1 MMILTQ
7 DITHVF
13 ANPHSIVLNLAQFLG
28 QGLDHV
34 RMDLVQ
40 GETSHA
46 FGYPFLKSWI
56 NMSQL

>member
-1 MMILTQ
+1 MMRSTEE
-7 DITHVF
+7 ITHVF
-13 ANPHSIVLNLAQFLG
+13 ANPHSLVLNLAQVVG